1 MIQSFNF
8 ALSMHVL
15 KSYEIFVWKE
25 KEIVMIA
32 LKADINTILGY
43 KNRYTHIRS
52 NIYRLTVI
60 CPHKKKIK

>member
-1 MIQSFNF
+1 
-8 ALSMHVL
+8 MHVL

-43 KNRYTHIRS
+43 KNRYPHILDQ
-52 NIYRLTVI
+52 IFI
-60 CPHKKKIK
+60 D